1 MSDDLSIQGALSE
14 TTVPDLFRSLVRS
27 GETAILSLDVV
38 GRNDVIY
45 FSEGRIIYAS
55 STDPDLGLGEI
66 LLRNG
71 ELNLQQ
77 YNNALDRIV
86 IARRMGAV
94 LVELGYVK
102 PDELL
107 RAVEQQANAIVLSAM
122 SMRSGN
128 YTIEF
133 TS

>member
-1 MSDDLSIQGALSE
+1 MSDDLSIQGSLSE

-27 GETAILSLDVV
+27 SETAIVSIDTT

-66 LLRNG
+66 LLRSG

-77 YNNALDRIV
+77 YNHALDRIV
-86 IARRMGAV
+86 VARRMGAV
-94 LVELGYVK
+94 LVELGYLK
-102 PDELL
+102 PD
-107 RAVEQQANAIVLSAM
+107 
-122 SMRSGN
+122 
-128 YTIEF
+128 
-133 TS
+133 